1 MPVPPERKKRPGTKI
16 TGGLVAL
23 SSAAIVTVYAAGY
36 AQTQQAAA
44 QLDAPIATTSAP
56 PTARIATATTAPTST
71 PFQPIRISPAFT
83 APTTA
88 PLPRTTPTP
97 AGSAAP
103 TATPAPARA
112 AGASGTYRDGSYT
125 GLGRSRHGNI
135 EVTVAVQGGKIASAK
150 ISQCGT
156 RYPCSM
162 ISVLPGEVVAHQSA
176 TVDSV
181 SGATDSSTAFTQ
193 AVANALAQA
202 S

>member
-1 MPVPPERKKRPGTKI
+1 MSLPPERKKRPGTKI

-97 AGSAAP
+97 AGSA
-103 TATPAPARA
+103 TPARV

-135 EVTVAVQGGKIASAK
+135 EVTVA
-150 ISQCGT
+150 
-156 RYPCSM
+156 
-162 ISVLPGEVVAHQSA
+162 
-176 TVDSV
+176 
-181 SGATDSSTAFTQ
+181 
-193 AVANALAQA
+193 
-202 S
+202 